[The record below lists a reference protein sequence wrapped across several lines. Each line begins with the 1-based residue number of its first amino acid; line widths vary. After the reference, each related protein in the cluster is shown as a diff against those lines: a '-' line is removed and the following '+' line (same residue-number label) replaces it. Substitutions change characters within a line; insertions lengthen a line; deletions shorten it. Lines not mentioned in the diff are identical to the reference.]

1 MSSYY
6 NNIPIEEYINIE
18 YANVDTIN
26 ASTVKTQN
34 LYIDNIKSSD
44 KVITQNL
51 TLDTDNIESLSKA
64 STAPYTSDNNKI
76 TSKGYVDEAL
86 SGKASTSDLV
96 GQKYYVEG
104 ELKGEIFNDYDNN
117 EASGLKSH
125 CEGSSNKATGNWSHC
140 EGGSNKATSYY
151 CHTEGG
157 LNKSTGYAS
166 HCEGYNNEANGQYSH
181 CEGSS
186 NTVSGDYSHCE
197 GQSNTISTTRSH
209 CEGYGNLIS
218 GDYAHCEG
226 HTNRATANCT
236 HAGGLNN
243 YADQFG
249 QTAIGK
255 YNTTSNTNALLS
267 VGNGTAHNARSD
279 ALVVKSTGEV
289 IINSTATDT
298 TPKLTIGTSKSIIGT
313 TALSSS
319 TQTDDDKL
327 ATKYYVDN
335 LFSNIPLYTTYSI
348 RIRMYKNIH
357 TYFIFDYDYKGII
370 IVDDYKLIITG
381 ECYVEDFS
389 SLTSDTGFN
398 LIIDYI
404 KYNNVYYYEGIGYG
418 TENPNN
424 LSSSTHNISNGKNA
438 TLYLQNTPNI
448 QPKSGRLTKDDATP
462 VDYIPS
468 TRKWFIFNNS
478 IFYHY

>member
-34 LYIDNIKSSD
+34 LFIDNIKSSE

-51 TLDTDNIESLSKA
+51 TLDTDNIESLTKA
-64 STAPYTSDNNKI
+64 TTSPYTSDNNTI
-76 TSKGYVDEAL
+76 PSKGYVDEQYVKKANVV
-86 SGKASTSDLV
+86 GK
-96 GQKYYVEG
+96 KYYVNG
-104 ELKGEIFNDYDNN
+104 YPKGEIFNDYVGNKAEGAN
-117 EASGLKSH
+117 SH
-125 CEGSSNKATGNWSHC
+125 CEGGDNKATGNYSHSEGYKAEAEGNFSHC
-140 EGGSNKATSYY
+140 EGVY
-151 CHTEGG
+151 CKTTAH
-157 LNKSTGYAS
+157 
-166 HCEGYNNEANGQYSH
+166 YS
-181 CEGSS
+181 
-186 NTVSGDYSHCE
+186 
-197 GQSNTISTTRSH
+197 
-209 CEGYGNLIS
+209 
-218 GDYAHCEG
+218 
-226 HTNRATANCT
+226 
-236 HAGGLNN
+236 HAGGH
-243 YADQFG
+243 YTQADQES
-249 QTAIGK
+249 QTAIGQ
-255 YNTTSNTNALLS
+255 YNTTNNYNALLS
-267 VGNGTAHNARSD
+267 VGNGTSLSARSD
-279 ALVVKSTGEV
+279 AFVVYSTGDV
-289 IINSTATDT
+289 KINSTKSGT
-298 TPKLTIGTSKSIIGT
+298 TPKLTIGTSKAIIGT

-319 TQTDDDKL
+319 TQTDDEKI

-348 RIRMYKNIH
+348 RIRMYKDINN
-357 TYFIFDYDYKGII
+357 YFIFDYDYKGII

-389 SLTSDTGFN
+389 SLTSLTGFN

-404 KYNNVYYYEGIGYG
+404 KYNDVYYYEGIGYG

-424 LSSSTHNISNGKNA
+424 LSSSTHNISNGQYA

-448 QPKSGRLTKDDATP
+448 QPKSGRLNIDGSTP
-462 VDYIPS
+462 VSYIPS